1 MNLKYCI
8 QPNDNYF
15 NIKELLKVKFQI
27 SDRLLIK
34 LQKNKK
40 ILLNGSPTFVDYN
53 LKPFDTVEI
62 IIDFEEESENIVSL
76 EMNLDIIYED
86 EYYLVINKPAGL
98 AVHPSILH
106 YNNSLSNG
114 VKYYFEQNDIKKKIR
129 PINRLDKDTSGIVI
143 FAKNE
148 YIQEYL
154 VREMKD
160 NIFYKE
166 YIAVCEGIFEE
177 NEGTL
182 TFPIARKENSII
194 ERCVSLNG
202 DIAITHYKVLKKV
215 DNTSVVKCI
224 LETGRTH
231 QIRVHLAHIGHP
243 ILGDTLYGNAS
254 KLINRQALHAY
265 KVKFVHPITGLNVE
279 YVAEVPLDMIN
290 LM

>member
-1 MNLKYCI
+1 MQTKEFKKTYLAVVEGHLK
-8 QPNDNYF
+8 
-15 NIKELLKVKFQI
+15 K
-27 SDRLLIK
+27 
-34 LQKNKK
+34 
-40 ILLNGSPTFVDYN
+40 LNGT
-53 LKPFDTVEI
+53 
-62 IIDFEEESENIVSL
+62 ID
-76 EMNLDIIYED
+76 
-86 EYYLVINKPAGL
+86 A
-98 AVHPSILH
+98 
-106 YNNSLSNG
+106 
-114 VKYYFEQNDIKKKIR
+114 
-129 PINRLDKDTSGIVI
+129 PIT
-143 FAKNE
+143 
-148 YIQEYL
+148 
-154 VREMKD
+154 
-160 NIFYKE
+160 
-166 YIAVCEGIFEE
+166 
-177 NEGTL
+177 
-182 TFPIARKENSII
+182 RKENSII

>member
-34 LQKNKK
+34 LKKNKK

-177 NEGTL
+177 NEGTI
-182 TFPIARKENSII
+182 TFPIARKKNSII